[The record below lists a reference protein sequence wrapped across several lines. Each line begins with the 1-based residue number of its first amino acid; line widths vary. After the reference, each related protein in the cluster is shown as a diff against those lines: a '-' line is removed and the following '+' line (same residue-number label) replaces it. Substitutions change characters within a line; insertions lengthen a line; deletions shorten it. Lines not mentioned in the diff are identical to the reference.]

1 VPTFLPQRIC
11 LITLQKAVL
20 MGIIF
25 QPGDQSEEQHEGPRH
40 PLPLALSRRYGKDPV
55 RVKEVPSLLLKER
68 IVFVP
73 PAINDEV
80 ANFVVALLLYL
91 ESQDTGK
98 DIHMYIN
105 CHGSLDG
112 NFYYGLGI
120 YDTMQCIKADVATYC
135 VGVAQGVAA
144 ALLAGGAPGKRFCLP
159 HAQVVLH
166 QPYSAARG
174 QASDIDIMAREIVR
188 QRQLFHEILA
198 KHTGKELDAIRLDA
212 DRRRYMT
219 AQQTLEYG
227 IVDEIIAPEE
237 LGTKE

>member
-1 VPTFLPQRIC
+1 MSVFL
-11 LITLQKAVL
+11 
-20 MGIIF
+20 
-25 QPGDQSEEQHEGPRH
+25 QPGDDRAEPQGGLRH
-40 PLPLALSRRYGKDPV
+40 PLPLARSRHHGKDPV

-68 IVFVP
+68 IIFVP

-91 ESQDTGK
+91 ESEDTHK

-105 CHGSLDG
+105 CHGSMDG

-135 VGVAQGVAA
+135 VGIAQGVAA
-144 ALLAGGAPGKRFCLP
+144 ALLAGGTPGKRYCLP
-159 HAQVVLH
+159 NAQVVLH

-174 QASDIDIMAREIVR
+174 QASDIDILAREIVR
-188 QRQLFHEILA
+188 QRQLFHDLLA
-198 KHTGKELDAIRLDA
+198 QHTGKSAETIRQDA

-227 IVDEIIAPEE
+227 LVDEIITPDE
-237 LGTKE
+237 

>member
-1 VPTFLPQRIC
+1 MEALFHPE
-11 LITLQKAVL
+11 
-20 MGIIF
+20 
-25 QPGDQSEEQHEGPRH
+25 DSSEEQVSGPRH
-40 PLPLALSRRYGKDPV
+40 PSPLALSRRFGKDPV

-91 ESQDTGK
+91 ESQDTSK

-120 YDTMQCIKADVATYC
+120 YDTMQCLKAEIATYC

-144 ALLAGGAPGKRFCLP
+144 ALLAGGTKGKRFCLP

-174 QASDIDIMAREIVR
+174 QASDIDILAREIVR
-188 QRQLFHEILA
+188 QRQLFHEIMS
-198 KHTGKELDAIRLDA
+198 KHTNKSGEEIRQDA

-219 AQQTLEYG
+219 AQQALEYG
-227 IVDEIIAPEE
+227 LVDEIIYPDE
-237 LGTKE
+237 LGKNE

>member
-1 VPTFLPQRIC
+1 ME
-11 LITLQKAVL
+11 A
-20 MGIIF
+20 IF
-25 QPGDQSEEQHEGPRH
+25 HPGDSSEEQASAPRH
-40 PLPLALSRRYGKDPV
+40 PSPLALGRRYGKDPV

-91 ESQDTGK
+91 ESQDTSK

-120 YDTMQCIKADVATYC
+120 YDTMQCLKAEVATYC
-135 VGVAQGVAA
+135 LGVAQGVAA
-144 ALLAGGAPGKRFCLP
+144 ALVAGGTKGKRFCLP
-159 HAQVVLH
+159 HAQLVLH

-174 QASDIDIMAREIVR
+174 QASDIDIMAREIIR
-188 QRQLFHEILA
+188 QRQIFHEIMS
-198 KHTGKELDAIRLDA
+198 KHTGKDMDVIKQDA

-219 AQQTLEYG
+219 AQQALDYG
-227 IVDEIIAPEE
+227 LIDEIIFPDE

>member
-1 VPTFLPQRIC
+1 MSAFLQ
-11 LITLQKAVL
+11 L
-20 MGIIF
+20 
-25 QPGDQSEEQHEGPRH
+25 GDQRDEQASGITH
-40 PLPLALSRRYGKDPV
+40 PQPLAVSRRYSKDPV

-68 IVFVP
+68 IIFVP
-73 PAINDEV
+73 PAINDQV

-91 ESQDTGK
+91 ESQDAGK

-105 CHGSLDG
+105 CHGSMDG

-144 ALLAGGAPGKRFCLP
+144 ALLAGGAPGKRYCLP
-159 HAQVVLH
+159 NAQVVLH

-174 QASDIDIMAREIVR
+174 QASDIDILAREIVR

-198 KHTGKELDAIRLDA
+198 RHTKKEIEVIRQDA

-219 AQQTLEYG
+219 AQQALEYG
-227 IVDEIIAPEE
+227 LVDEIINPEA
-237 LGTKE
+237 

>member
-1 VPTFLPQRIC
+1 
-11 LITLQKAVL
+11 
-20 MGIIF
+20 MGSIF
-25 QPGDQSEEQHEGPRH
+25 QPGDQIEEQEGGPRH
-40 PLPLALSRRYGKDPV
+40 PSPLALSRRYGKDPV
-55 RVKEVPSLLLKER
+55 RVREVPSLLLKER

-91 ESQDTGK
+91 ESQDTSK

-120 YDTMQCIKADVATYC
+120 YDTMQTIKADVATYC

-144 ALLAGGAPGKRFCLP
+144 ALLTGGAKGKRFCLP

-174 QASDIDIMAREIVR
+174 QASDIDILAHEIVR
-188 QRQLFHEILA
+188 QRQLFHDILA
-198 KHTGKELDAIRLDA
+198 KHTDKDIEVIKRDA

-219 AQQTLEYG
+219 AQQAVEYG
-227 IVDEIIAPEE
+227 LVDEIIVSQE

>member
-1 VPTFLPQRIC
+1 MS
-11 LITLQKAVL
+11 VL
-20 MGIIF
+20 F
-25 QPGDQSEEQHEGPRH
+25 QPGDSEDGLETQPRH

-91 ESQDTGK
+91 ESQDSSK

-120 YDTMQCIKADVATYC
+120 YDTMQCIKPDVATYC

-144 ALLAGGAPGKRFCLP
+144 ALLSGGAVGKRYCLP
-159 HAQVVLH
+159 NAQVVLH

-174 QASDIDIMAREIVR
+174 QASDIDILAREIVR
-188 QRQLFHEILA
+188 QRQLFYDILA
-198 KHTGKELDAIRLDA
+198 RHTGKESELIRRDA
-212 DRRRYMT
+212 DRRRYMM
-219 AQQTLEYG
+219 AEQALEYG
-227 IVDEIIAPEE
+227 LVDEIINPEE
-237 LGTKE
+237 

>member
-1 VPTFLPQRIC
+1 MFNQLEGAYMEVNL
-11 LITLQKAVL
+11 
-20 MGIIF
+20 
-25 QPGDQSEEQHEGPRH
+25 QPGDQSEWLAGEPRH
-40 PLPLALSRRYGKDPV
+40 PLSLALSRRHGKDPI

-91 ESQDTGK
+91 ESQDTSK

-105 CHGSLDG
+105 CHGDLSGL
-112 NFYYGLGI
+112 FYYGLGI
-120 YDTMQCIKADVATYC
+120 YDTMQCLKAEVATYC

-144 ALLAGGAPGKRFCLP
+144 ALLAGGTPGKRYCLP
-159 HAQVVLH
+159 HSQAVLH

-174 QASDIDIMAREIVR
+174 QASDIDILAHEVVR
-188 QRQLFHEILA
+188 QRQVFHEILA
-198 KHTGKELDAIRLDA
+198 KHTGKDLETIKRDA
-212 DRRRYMT
+212 DRRRYLP
-219 AQQTLEYG
+219 AKQIVEYG
-227 IVDEIIAPEE
+227 LADEVITPEE

>member
-1 VPTFLPQRIC
+1 ME
-11 LITLQKAVL
+11 A
-20 MGIIF
+20 IF
-25 QPGDQSEEQHEGPRH
+25 HPEDSSEEQPGSSRH
-40 PLPLALSRRYGKDPV
+40 PSPLALSRRYGKDPV

-91 ESQDTGK
+91 ESQDTSK

-120 YDTMQCIKADVATYC
+120 YDTMQCLKAEVATYC

-144 ALLAGGAPGKRFCLP
+144 ALLAGGAKGKRFCLP

-174 QASDIDIMAREIVR
+174 QASDIDILAREIVR
-188 QRQLFHEILA
+188 QRQLFHEIMS
-198 KHTGKELDAIRLDA
+198 KHTGKASEEIRQDA

-219 AQQTLEYG
+219 AQQALDYG
-227 IVDEIIAPEE
+227 LIDEIIYPDEI
-237 LGTKE
+237 GTKE

>member
-1 VPTFLPQRIC
+1 ME
-11 LITLQKAVL
+11 A
-20 MGIIF
+20 IF
-25 QPGDQSEEQHEGPRH
+25 HPGDSSEEQASAPRH
-40 PLPLALSRRYGKDPV
+40 PSPLALGRRYGKDPV

-73 PAINDEV
+73 PAINEEV
-80 ANFVVALLLYL
+80 VNFVVALLLYL
-91 ESQDTGK
+91 ESQDTSK

-120 YDTMQCIKADVATYC
+120 YDTMQCLKAEVATYC
-135 VGVAQGVAA
+135 LGVAQGVAA
-144 ALLAGGAPGKRFCLP
+144 ALVAGGTKGKRFCLP
-159 HAQVVLH
+159 HAQLVLH

-174 QASDIDIMAREIVR
+174 QASDIDIMAREIIR
-188 QRQLFHEILA
+188 QRQIFHEIMS
-198 KHTGKELDAIRLDA
+198 KHTGKDMDVIKQDA

-219 AQQTLEYG
+219 AQQALDYG
-227 IVDEIIAPEE
+227 LIDEIIFPDE